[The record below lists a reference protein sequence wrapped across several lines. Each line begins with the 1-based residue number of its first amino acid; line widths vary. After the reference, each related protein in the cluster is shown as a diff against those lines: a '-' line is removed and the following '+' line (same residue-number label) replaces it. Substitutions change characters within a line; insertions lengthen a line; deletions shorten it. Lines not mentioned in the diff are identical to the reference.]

1 MKTITIDEAVNYLYS
16 KYSKYGATKQ
26 ILTQAMAEGITQ
38 FNLSPLGAFNILRM
52 QLSLE
57 FDEHEEFSIE
67 DVMEMYGLTREQAQA
82 EIDNMI
88 KEVAEQGENVLDYII
103 PHSKPQ
109 TFLVAPNAWK

>member
-1 MKTITIDEAVNYLYS
+1 MKTITINQAVDYLYERYA
-16 KYSKYGATKQ
+16 KFGATKQ

-57 FDEHEEFSIE
+57 FNEHEEFSVE
-67 DVMEMYGLTREQAQA
+67 DVMEMYGLSREQAQA

-88 KEVAEQGENVLDYII
+88 REVADNGENVLDYII
-103 PHSKPQ
+103 PHGKPQ
-109 TFLVAPNAWK
+109 TFIVAPNSWK